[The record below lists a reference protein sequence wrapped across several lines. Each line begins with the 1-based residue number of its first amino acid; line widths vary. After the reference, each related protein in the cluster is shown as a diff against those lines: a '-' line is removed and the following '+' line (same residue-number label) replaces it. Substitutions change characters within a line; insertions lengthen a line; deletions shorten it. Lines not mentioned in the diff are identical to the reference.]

1 MLLLSLA
8 ARNLLRNRRRTL
20 ITMAGISFGLALMM
34 LSNNV
39 AFGSHND
46 MLRTAISLMAGHVV
60 VEPAGYQKDPSSK
73 KVVADSGVIADRVRA
88 AVPNARMVTRRIY
101 LDGLLTSPS
110 NSVAVSLEAIEPA
123 REKEI
128 LTLDDKLTKGAWLE
142 DGDRQGILIGASMA
156 DTLAVGLGDKVVFMG
171 QPGGG
176 EVESVLYR
184 VRGIFK
190 TGAPEIDGF
199 TVLVPLASVQGLYAT
214 ADAATQ
220 ISVHLDDDRRTADAT
235 RAVRSVVTA
244 PGVDVLAWE
253 DAIPDIRDFV
263 RLDSAYGD
271 GIWLVLGIIV
281 AMGVVNT
288 VLMSVLERV
297 REMGVMMA
305 VGMRPRQLATMVM
318 TEGLVMGVL
327 SALIG
332 VALGLLG
339 TWPLSVYGLDLS
351 GDMGSSMEAAGV
363 PVSLVLYP
371 QVDWIRL
378 GIYPLV
384 GVGFALLASLY
395 PAFKVTQLSPIE
407 AIRHE

>member
-1 MLLLSLA
+1 VS
-8 ARNLLRNRRRTL
+8 
-20 ITMAGISFGLALMM
+20 
-34 LSNNV
+34 
-39 AFGSHND
+39 
-46 MLRTAISLMAGHVV
+46 
-60 VEPAGYQKDPSSK
+60 
-73 KVVADSGVIADRVRA
+73 
-88 AVPNARMVTRRIY
+88 
-101 LDGLLTSPS
+101 LDG
-110 NSVAVSLEAIEPA
+110 IEPSHE
-123 REKEI
+123 REI
-128 LTLDDKLTKGAWLE
+128 LTLDDKLKTGAWLE
-142 DGDRQGILIGASMA
+142 DEDRQGILMGSSMA
-156 DTLAVGLGDKVVFMG
+156 DTLGVGIGDKVVFMG

-176 EVESVLYR
+176 DVQSVLYR
-184 VRGIFK
+184 VRGIFE

-199 TVLVPLASVQGLYAT
+199 TVLVPLTSVQALYST
-214 ADAATQ
+214 ADPATQ
-220 ISVHLDDDRRTADAT
+220 ISVHLDDDRRTATAT

-244 PGVDVLAWE
+244 PGVDVLAWD

-281 AMGVVNT
+281 ALGVVNT

-305 VGMRPRQLATMVM
+305 VGMKPRQLATMVM
-318 TEGLVMGVL
+318 TEGLVMG
-327 SALIG
+327 ALAALVA

-339 TWPLSVYGLDLS
+339 TWALSVHGIDLS
-351 GDMGSSMEAAGV
+351 GGDMGSSMEAAGV

-407 AIRHE
+407 AIRHQ